1 MLVTPVHSSQH
12 RHQWCDLSDD
22 NDTFNRFSGDGLHS
36 QCSTV
41 DIRRLTHRSMMS
53 EKSVQYLFLFLFVL
67 LILPTAI
74 DRSAMCNELK
84 VTRDMPMFVLIVL
97 LLVSTSRIHSKFLA
111 KHDEC
116 TSFLHTRD
124 CYLFPCLDGYYLCG
138 RDSHLVRFS
147 YEFCQLSTQTYSTQ
161 LSTDAQLYFNHTV
174 ECTML
179 SLDDRLTER
188 KITGAFTCANLQA
201 LIFNVYLD
209 CLQTKQRANRITA
222 EIDFCSIICDNLETM
237 INLFLNLNTN
247 FINLK
252 ELLIE
257 TGKSCGMLVTSSK
270 TYTVP
275 SLLIAICL
283 DRKDARITKDITKVM
298 RSSRFEFKEY
308 EWL

>member
-1 MLVTPVHSSQH
+1 
-12 RHQWCDLSDD
+12 
-22 NDTFNRFSGDGLHS
+22 
-36 QCSTV
+36 
-41 DIRRLTHRSMMS
+41 
-53 EKSVQYLFLFLFVL
+53 
-67 LILPTAI
+67 
-74 DRSAMCNELK
+74 MCNETK
-84 VTRDMPMFVLIVL
+84 VTRNIPMFGLIVL
-97 LLVSTSRIHSKFLA
+97 LLASTSEVHSKFLA

-116 TSFLHTRD
+116 NSFLQTRD

-147 YEFCQLSTQTYSTQ
+147 YEFCQLSTKTYPSQ
-161 LSTDAQLYFNHTV
+161 LSTDAQLFFNHTV

-188 KITGAFTCANLQA
+188 KISGAFTCADLQA
-201 LIFNVYLD
+201 LIFNVYVD
-209 CLQTKQRANRITA
+209 CFQTKRQTNRIVAT
-222 EIDFCSIICDNLETM
+222 IDFCSIICDDLEAM
-237 INLFLNLNTN
+237 INLFLNLDTS

-257 TGKSCGMLVTSSK
+257 IGKGCGMLMAPSQK
-270 TYTVP
+270 YTIP

-283 DRKDARITKDITKVM
+283 DRKDARIKKDITKVM